1 VHEDERSAD
10 IEYNQENVRW
20 NDFVSP
26 KVVEVIKRN
35 WDTIRTFSI
44 SKDETIRVMGMK
56 FPKNG
61 FI

>member
-1 VHEDERSAD
+1 MYDNNG
-10 IEYNQENVRW
+10 YNEGQVKW
-20 NDFVSP
+20 SDFVSP
-26 KVVEVIKRN
+26 KVMEVIKKN
-35 WDTIRTFSI
+35 WEIIRAFSI

>member
-1 VHEDERSAD
+1 
-10 IEYNQENVRW
+10 VRW

-26 KVVEVIKRN
+26 KVMEVIKKN
-35 WDTIRTFSI
+35 WETIRAFSI